1 MFANVPPKSKEL
13 TVLKVSDNNNLM
25 NISQNV
31 GDQMKTNW
39 HPIHIGLFPLQAE
52 PTSKQ
57 QLPFRPW
64 RQKFKSLFGWLST
77 SVVQLFE
84 FLKNRQFGLF

>member
-31 GDQMKTNW
+31 GDQMKTN
-39 HPIHIGLFPLQAE
+39 
-52 PTSKQ
+52 
-57 QLPFRPW
+57 
-64 RQKFKSLFGWLST
+64 
-77 SVVQLFE
+77 
-84 FLKNRQFGLF
+84 